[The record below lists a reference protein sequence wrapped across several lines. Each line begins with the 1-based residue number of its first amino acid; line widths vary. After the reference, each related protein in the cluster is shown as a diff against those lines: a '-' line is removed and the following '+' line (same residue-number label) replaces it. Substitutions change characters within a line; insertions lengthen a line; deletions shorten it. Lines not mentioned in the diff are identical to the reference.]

1 MDPFNSRDN
10 EEDIFAIVRQSEV
23 GGAEDIE
30 AEDIE
35 AEDGS
40 QFLNESGQGMEVED
54 EVQTSIECD
63 DDSETGGHP
72 PSGEVSLCCS
82 DAIICIYMY

>member
-23 GGAEDIE
+23 DGEKEIGAEDIG
-30 AEDIE
+30 

-40 QFLNESGQGMEVED
+40 QFLNESGQGMEVEN
-54 EVQTSIECD
+54 EAQTSHECD

-72 PSGEVSLCCS
+72 PSGEV
-82 DAIICIYMY
+82 Y